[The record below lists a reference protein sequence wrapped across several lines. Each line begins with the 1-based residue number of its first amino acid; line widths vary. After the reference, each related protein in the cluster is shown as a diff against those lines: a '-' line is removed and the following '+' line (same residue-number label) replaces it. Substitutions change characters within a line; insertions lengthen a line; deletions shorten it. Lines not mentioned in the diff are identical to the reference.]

1 MIGAGLRLRRR
12 RRFDYADKVIVVTG
26 GAGGIGSAFA
36 RRAAV
41 GGASLVIVDLDE
53 VRGRL
58 LVADLAAGGSPAD
71 HLFLR
76 ADLTDPEQIAAVLER
91 ISDRFGRID
100 VLVNNT
106 GMTSTER
113 FGDRSLASM
122 GRELL
127 VNTLSPLYVTR
138 LALPLLRRSADP
150 RVITTV
156 SLAGIFPQAET
167 PIYCA
172 SKFALRGAML
182 SIAIDLRSEGIKIG
196 SVLPSATDTRMLHM
210 EAITGGNLLQ
220 FQDPPQAPSV
230 VAATMTSL
238 LDRPRLEAY
247 PKPRESYLV
256 RAVMAVPNSLFFLL
270 PFFEGKGVKGHQN
283 YLAKLIERGD
293 VIDVDGRL
301 ELAQS
306 DATKESAANRYSGG
320 ALN

>member
-1 MIGAGLRLRRR
+1 MTGGLK
-12 RRFDYADKVIVVTG
+12 RFGRQPRFLYRDKIIVVTG

-36 RRAAV
+36 RRAAAN
-41 GGASLVIVDLDE
+41 GARMVIVDLDE
-53 VRGRL
+53 VRGQA
-58 LVADLAAGGSPAD
+58 LVGDLPAGDGPAE

-76 ADLTDPEQIAAVLER
+76 ADLTIPEQIAGVLER
-91 ISDRFGRID
+91 INDRLGRID

-122 GRELL
+122 ERELL

-182 SIAIDLRSEGIKIG
+182 SIAVDLRPEGIKVG

-210 EAITGGNLLQ
+210 EAINGGNLLQ

-230 VAATMTSL
+230 VAKTMMSL

-270 PFFEGKGVKGHQN
+270 PFFEGKGIKGHQD
-283 YLAKLIERGD
+283 YVAELIERGD
-293 VIDVDGRL
+293 IIDVDGRL
-301 ELAQS
+301 ELA
-306 DATKESAANRYSGG
+306 G
-320 ALN
+320 

>member
-1 MIGAGLRLRRR
+1 MTGGLK
-12 RRFDYADKVIVVTG
+12 RFGRQPRFLYRDKIIVVTG

-36 RRAAV
+36 RRAAAN
-41 GGASLVIVDLDE
+41 GARMVIVDLDE
-53 VRGRL
+53 VRGQA
-58 LVADLAAGGSPAD
+58 LVGDLPAGDGPAE

-76 ADLTDPEQIAAVLER
+76 ADLTIPEQIAGVLER
-91 ISDRFGRID
+91 INDRLGRID

-122 GRELL
+122 ERELL

-167 PIYCA
+167 PIYCG

-182 SIAIDLRSEGIKIG
+182 SIAVDLRPEGIKVG

-210 EAITGGNLLQ
+210 EAINGGNLLQ
-220 FQDPPQAPSV
+220 FQDPLQAPSV
-230 VAATMTSL
+230 VAKTMMSL

-270 PFFEGKGVKGHQN
+270 PFFEGKGIKGHQD
-283 YLAKLIERGD
+283 YVAKLIERGD
-293 VIDVDGRL
+293 IIDVDGRL
-301 ELAQS
+301 ELA
-306 DATKESAANRYSGG
+306 G
-320 ALN
+320 

>member
-1 MIGAGLRLRRR
+1 MIRLRGRLRRR
-12 RRFDYADKVIVVTG
+12 PGFDYANKVIVVTG

-36 RRAAV
+36 RRAAAN
-41 GGASLVIVDLDE
+41 GATLVIVDLDE

-58 LVADLAAGGSPAD
+58 LVGELPAVAGLAG

-76 ADLTDPEQIAAVLER
+76 ADLTDAEQIAGVLGR
-91 ISDRFGRID
+91 ITERFGRID

-113 FGDRSLASM
+113 FSDRSLASM
-122 GRELL
+122 ERELL

-150 RVITTV
+150 RVVTTV

-167 PIYCA
+167 PLYCA

-182 SIAIDLRSEGIKIG
+182 SIAIDLRAEGIKVG

-210 EAITGGNLLQ
+210 EAINGGNLLQ
-220 FQDPPQAPSV
+220 FQDPPQEPTV
-230 VAATMTSL
+230 VAATMMSL

-270 PFFEGKGVKGHQN
+270 PFFEGKGVKGHQS
-283 YLAKLIERGD
+283 YLATLIERGD
-293 VIDVDGRL
+293 VVDIDGRL
-301 ELAQS
+301 ELA
-306 DATKESAANRYSGG
+306 G
-320 ALN
+320 

>member
-1 MIGAGLRLRRR
+1 MTGGLKRFRRQP
-12 RRFDYADKVIVVTG
+12 RFLYRDKIIVVTG

-36 RRAAV
+36 RRAAAN
-41 GGASLVIVDLDE
+41 GARMVIVDLDE
-53 VRGRL
+53 VRGQA
-58 LVADLAAGGSPAD
+58 LVGDLPAGDGPAE

-76 ADLTDPEQIAAVLER
+76 ADLTIPEQIAGVLER
-91 ISDRFGRID
+91 INDRLGRID

-122 GRELL
+122 ERELL

-182 SIAIDLRSEGIKIG
+182 SIAVDLRPEGIKVG

-210 EAITGGNLLQ
+210 EAINGGNLLQ

-230 VAATMTSL
+230 VAKTMMSL

-270 PFFEGKGVKGHQN
+270 PFFEGKGIKGHQD
-283 YLAKLIERGD
+283 YVAELIERGD
-293 VIDVDGRL
+293 IIDVDGRL
-301 ELAQS
+301 ELA
-306 DATKESAANRYSGG
+306 G
-320 ALN
+320 

>member
-1 MIGAGLRLRRR
+1 MIRQAFKELRASRRKG
-12 RRFDYADKVIVVTG
+12 RFDYHDKVIVVTG

-36 RRAAV
+36 RRAANR
-41 GGASLVIVDLDE
+41 GATLVVVDLDE
-53 VRGRL
+53 IRAKS
-58 LVADLAAGGSPAD
+58 LVKELPLAEPE
-71 HLFLR
+71 HLAIR
-76 ADLTDPEQIAAVLER
+76 ADLTDQEQIAAVLARVETHC
-91 ISDRFGRID
+91 GRID

-122 GRELL
+122 DREIL

-150 RVITTV
+150 RVISTV

-182 SIAIDLRSEGIKIG
+182 SIAIDLRAEGITVG
-196 SVLPSATDTRMLHM
+196 SVLPSATDTRMLHR

-220 FQDPPQAPSV
+220 FQDPPQSPEV
-230 VAATMTSL
+230 VATTMMRL

-256 RAVMAVPNSLFFLL
+256 RAVMALPNSLFFLM
-270 PFFEGKGVKGHQN
+270 PFFEGKGVRGHQQ
-283 YLAKLIERGD
+283 YLRELIDRGD
-293 VIDVDGRL
+293 VVDVGGRL
-301 ELAQS
+301 ELA
-306 DATKESAANRYSGG
+306 G
-320 ALN
+320 

>member
-1 MIGAGLRLRRR
+1 MIREAFAELRAGRRR
-12 RRFDYADKVIVVTG
+12 DRFDYRDKVIVVTG

-36 RRAAV
+36 RRAANL
-41 GGASLVIVDLDE
+41 GSTLVIVDLDE
-53 VRGRL
+53 IRAKT
-58 LVADLAAGGSPAD
+58 LVNELAGAEPA
-71 HLFLR
+71 HLAIR
-76 ADLTDPEQIAAVLER
+76 ADLTDQEQIAAALARVEAHC
-91 ISDRFGRID
+91 GRID

-122 GRELL
+122 DYEIL

-150 RVITTV
+150 RVISTV

-182 SIAIDLRSEGIKIG
+182 SIAIDLRAEGITVG
-196 SVLPSATDTRMLHM
+196 SVLPSATDTRMLHR

-220 FQDPPQAPSV
+220 FQDPPQSPEV
-230 VAATMTSL
+230 VATTIMRL

-256 RAVMAVPNSLFFLL
+256 RAVMALPNSLFFLM
-270 PFFEGKGVKGHQN
+270 PFFEGKGVRGHQQ
-283 YLAKLIERGD
+283 YLRELIDRGD
-293 VIDVDGRL
+293 VVDVGGRL
-301 ELAQS
+301 ELA
-306 DATKESAANRYSGG
+306 G
-320 ALN
+320 